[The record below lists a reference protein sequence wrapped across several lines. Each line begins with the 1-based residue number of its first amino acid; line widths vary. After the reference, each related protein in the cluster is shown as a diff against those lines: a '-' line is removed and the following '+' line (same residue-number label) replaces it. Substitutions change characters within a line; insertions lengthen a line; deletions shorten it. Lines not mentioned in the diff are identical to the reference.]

1 MVALLAAAF
10 VTPVILAASAL
21 AASFSISGADA
32 NGSVLFFLIVLAPVC
47 AAVASAVVWRWCF
60 GSTSGTSGSGGAS
73 ASVSLLCGV
82 AVLCVEL
89 HSGAFLDTLRHVAQ
103 EQVSVPAQLALS
115 ALFELSVAS
124 MLTISAVMLAVLS
137 VEVPLRILLSS
148 IASYEPSGALIAA
161 RCMLSVWLLFAGMSL
176 ISDSFSERFARIIS
190 SFVG

>member
-1 MVALLAAAF
+1 MVALLGAAF
-10 VTPVILAASAL
+10 VSPVILAASAL
-21 AASFSISGADA
+21 ALSFSMFGSGT
-32 NGSVLFFLIVLAPVC
+32 NGSALFSLIVLAPIC
-47 AAVASAVVWRWCF
+47 AGVASSALWRWCF
-60 GSTSGTSGSGGAS
+60 GGPSGANGSEGAS

-89 HSGAFLDTLRHVAQ
+89 HSGAFLDTLRHLAQ

-115 ALFELSVAS
+115 ALLEISVAF
-124 MLTISAVMLAVLS
+124 MLTISAVMFAVLS

-161 RCMLSVWLLFAGMSL
+161 RCMLSVWLLFAGVSL
-176 ISDSFSERFARIIS
+176 ISDSFGERFVRIIS